1 MFFRVVK
8 FILKIQIK
16 MQRRFNLWRNNAAL
30 ETCTFLYTV
39 ISVNTYTKKNLK
51 SRVEKDPREQI
62 LKHS

>member
-1 MFFRVVK
+1 
-8 FILKIQIK
+8 
-16 MQRRFNLWRNNAAL
+16 MQRRFNLWGNNAAL

-39 ISVNTYTKKNLK
+39 ISVNTYMKKNLK